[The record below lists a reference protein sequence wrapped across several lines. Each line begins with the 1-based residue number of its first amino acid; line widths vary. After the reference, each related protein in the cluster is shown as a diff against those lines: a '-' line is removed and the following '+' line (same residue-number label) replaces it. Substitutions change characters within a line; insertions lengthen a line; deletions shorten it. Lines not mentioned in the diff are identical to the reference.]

1 VTHTAVGRRHVV
13 AAVQGCHHVQRRR
26 GRVWRGA
33 GPGDGDAGDAL
44 PVYHVEAH
52 VRRRA
57 AYRLLWGLGCVRRT
71 SSPIASTPVLLSFSL
86 LSSRRGA
93 RRKSTN
99 HGTSYTTRQTLWWFS
114 MRFGLCFCIARPLIP
129 GADKPPSRSSLISV
143 SPSTSVPSLPSRRPP
158 EVPAAKAR
166 TMAHLIPPDRRSGGL
181 ACALACAFASRG
193 LVSRVLMNAR

>member
-1 VTHTAVGRRHVV
+1 MTHTAVGRRHVV

-71 SSPIASTPVLLSFSL
+71 SSPIASTLFCFLS
-86 LSSRRGA
+86 LSS
-93 RRKSTN
+93 
-99 HGTSYTTRQTLWWFS
+99 
-114 MRFGLCFCIARPLIP
+114 PL
-129 GADKPPSRSSLISV
+129 A
-143 SPSTSVPSLPSRRPP
+143 

-193 LVSRVLMNAR
+193 LLSRVLINHPVGHLSFPCLPPPQFPLSHRGVPQRCPPQKHEPWHILYHQTDALVV

>member
-1 VTHTAVGRRHVV
+1 MTHTAVGRRHVV

-114 MRFGLCFCIARPLIP
+114 MCFGLCFCIARPRIP
-129 GADKPPSRSSLISV
+129 GPDERAVSSTAKTENGQSTKAPDSNTRHTVPTALMHTQRRFHQTNVNPSPISGSSI
-143 SPSTSVPSLPSRRPP
+143 
-158 EVPAAKAR
+158 E
-166 TMAHLIPPDRRSGGL
+166 
-181 ACALACAFASRG
+181 
-193 LVSRVLMNAR
+193 